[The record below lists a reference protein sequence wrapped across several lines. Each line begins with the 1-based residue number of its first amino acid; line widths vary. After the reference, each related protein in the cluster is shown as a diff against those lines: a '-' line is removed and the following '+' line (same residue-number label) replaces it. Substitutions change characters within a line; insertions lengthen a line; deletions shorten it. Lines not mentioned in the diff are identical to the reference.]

1 MSKKSKREYLLEIR
15 ERYRQAPKA
24 TKTKILNEFCSVCH
38 YERKH
43 AIKLLHQDRR
53 TLKKKPGPSTTY
65 DNRVIT
71 VLKKIWFTA
80 EQPCSKRL
88 KVILALWLPYYETS
102 IAPVAP
108 KTKAK
113 LLKISPATID
123 RILKPIRSKYTR
135 KGLCGT
141 KPGSL
146 LKTQIPIRHQWDT
159 SQPGFL
165 EADTV
170 AHCGD
175 TLAGDFVWSITFTD
189 ICSGWTENRAVWNK
203 GAHGVLEQVKDVQ
216 AKLPFPI
223 LGFHIDNGSEF
234 LNHHLAHYFLHHPY
248 PIKFTR
254 SRPNRRN
261 DNPHVEQKNWTH
273 VRQLLEYHRIDDPD
287 QIPRLN
293 ALYHLWSLYQNY
305 FCPNA
310 KLVSKVR
317 IKSRIIKKYDT
328 PITPCQRL
336 LDSPTVKEQSK
347 TQLTTTCSQLNPFTL
362 KYQILQKLQTIL
374 AYL

>member
-1 MSKKSKREYLLEIR
+1 MSKKSKREYLLAIR
-15 ERYRQAPKA
+15 ERYRQAAKPV
-24 TKTKILNEFCSVCH
+24 KTEILNEFCSVCH

-53 TLKKKPGPSTTY
+53 TFKKKPGPTVKY
-65 DNRVIT
+65 DESVIT

-88 KVILALWLPYYETS
+88 KEVLSLWLPHYIKT
-102 IAPVAP
+102 IARVAP

-113 LLKISPATID
+113 LLIISSATID
-123 RILKPIRSKYTR
+123 RILKPIRSKYAQ
-135 KGLCGT
+135 KGLSGT

-175 TLAGDFVWSITFTD
+175 TLAGDFAWSITFTD
-189 ICSGWTENRAVWNK
+189 ICSSWTENRAVWNK
-203 GAHGVLEQVKDVQ
+203 GARGVLEQVKDVE
-216 AKLPFPI
+216 ATLPFPI
-223 LGFHIDNGSEF
+223 RGFHTDNGSEF
-234 LNHHLAHYFLHHPY
+234 LNHHLTNYFLHREY
-248 PIKFTR
+248 PVDLTR

-273 VRQLLEYHRIDDPD
+273 VRHLLRYYRIDDPD

-293 ALYHLWSLYQNY
+293 ALYHLWCLFHN
-305 FCPNA
+305 FFMPTV
-310 KLVSKVR
+310 KLVSKTR
-317 IKSRIIKKYDT
+317 IKSKIIKKYDT
-328 PITPCQRL
+328 PKTPCQRL
-336 LDSPTVKEQSK
+336 LESSTVKEQSK
-347 TQLTTTCSQLNPFTL
+347 IQLIATRSQLNPFTL
-362 KYQILQKLQTIL
+362 KHQIQQKLQTVL